1 MTIEKIGQYLRK
13 TPDFPGKGFIVR
25 VFIAPFIKGKGLES
39 IIEMKT
45 PGGGKLLCNLD
56 DFLPWNL
63 FIYGRYKLESNYE
76 KFMLAKVNECLTI
89 FDVGANIG
97 YYSIQF
103 ARLTKG
109 NVFSFEPIA
118 NQYSLLSRNIEIN
131 HLKNVKAE
139 KKAISDSN
147 EIKRFYLSENEETG
161 TSSVEIPTSTY
172 EDVQCTTLDDYTKA
186 NGIPFIDLIKIDVEG
201 HELKVLKG
209 MTGLLSGSNIKKIFM
224 EIHTASLNSAGSS
237 PEELCSFLQSYDYLP
252 HSIKKGEIEDY
263 QIGNDESLVYFCKN
277 V

>member
-1 MTIEKIGQYLRK
+1 
-13 TPDFPGKGFIVR
+13 
-25 VFIAPFIKGKGLES
+25 
-39 IIEMKT
+39 MKT
-45 PGGGKLLCNLD
+45 PGGGKLICNLD

-201 HELKVLKG
+201 HELKVIKG

-263 QIGNDESLVYFCKN
+263 QIGNDESLVYFCKMCN
-277 V
+277 TIKIEIN